1 MQEKIIFFYRVHAA
15 SGRIDKNRRERYIC
29 RQRQVIGTESRIY
42 IMNTHALTV
51 SSDLTASLPAYRR
64 DAIARFAL
72 EKDKKLSVGA
82 GLLLQKACA
91 DAGAEGEDRAVD
103 FLPGGKPVL
112 HNRPDVHFS
121 LSHSGEIAVCAIS
134 ESNVGCDIE
143 SVGKFRE
150 LLAKK
155 ICSPAELEYLYSLDE
170 NERAGGFT
178 RLWTLKES
186 YMKFTGDGLSAG
198 ADRIGFILT
207 PSGAKLPGRG
217 ELSFFEY
224 AVDCG
229 YRCSLCIEG
238 TVMPELTEYAP

>member
-1 MQEKIIFFYRVHAA
+1 MKSRLYTINTRSLSLTPGLISALPEYRQRA
-15 SGRIDKNRRERYIC
+15 IERY
-29 RQRQVIGTESRIY
+29 
-42 IMNTHALTV
+42 
-51 SSDLTASLPAYRR
+51 
-64 DAIARFAL
+64 AR
-72 EKDKKLSVGA
+72 EKDRLLSLGA

-121 LSHSGEIAVCAIS
+121 LSHSGEMAVCAIS

-207 PSGAKLPGRG
+207 PSGAKLPGHG